1 MRDIERTRVRFE
13 RKSER
18 EREREGISRH
28 SKPDLLEFEE
38 IPQEWRRDRRARRR
52 RRSRKGV
59 RLQRELEG
67 RGLRER
73 GREELRQLPRG

>member
-13 RKSER
+13 RKAR
-18 EREREGISRH
+18 ERETQREDFSSFKTGSV
-28 SKPDLLEFEE
+28 EFEE